1 MNITRFGKGYA
12 LMVNKN
18 VYCLEQ
24 SLVEP
29 SSLNL
34 SLGLKPV
41 KSIWRLVVVQIIGR
55 VHFMAIAIW

>member
-34 SLGLKPV
+34 SALPEFP
-41 KSIWRLVVVQIIGR
+41 WYAQI
-55 VHFMAIAIW
+55 